1 MQWLHQSTWQGT
13 YQGSFSNVTGHKHIK
28 TARTKEAQRHHRQ
41 KQLHGTQAYSHQI
54 LIKAK
59 DYELPL
65 AADRRIIHIP
75 HSTNSDELIV
85 PQT

>member
-1 MQWLHQSTWQGT
+1 MAG
-13 YQGSFSNVTGHKHIK
+13 YKHNK
-28 TARTKEAQRHHRQ
+28 TARTKEVQGHHRQ

-54 LIKAK
+54 LIKVK

-65 AADRRIIHIP
+65 AADRRIIHKP
-75 HSTNSDELIV
+75 HSTISDELIV